1 MRGALAVMMAFALG
15 WVVSCSGE
23 APPREGAQGATAPAT
38 ALGIRFGA
46 SDSAPVDLSTHG
58 AGRVTVAV
66 PCTKNSRWFSD
77 RDHRRLGHDVS
88 PGRARWYASVLTP
101 GRVEPGDPVSVHSGG

>member
-1 MRGALAVMMAFALG
+1 M
-15 WVVSCSGE
+15 
-23 APPREGAQGATAPAT
+23 TA
-38 ALGIRFGA
+38 RV
-46 SDSAPVDLSTHG
+46 SAP
-58 AGRVTVAV
+58 AV

>member
-46 SDSAPVDLSTHG
+46 SDSAPVDLSTHE
-58 AGRVTVAV
+58 RVTAKLAV
-66 PCTKNSRWFSD
+66 SR
-77 RDHRRLGHDVS
+77 
-88 PGRARWYASVLTP
+88 
-101 GRVEPGDPVSVHSGG
+101 